1 LTVEEELNYVHV
13 VFRRIVPS
21 SNIAMQTRADTLRF
35 AIAFALRGARKLV
48 RGLRQGLSEEE
59 RYRVADDVVQRLQQ
73 HGDPWRL
80 NENLPDVTGKS
91 HST

>member
-1 LTVEEELNYVHV
+1 MFSYPM
-13 VFRRIVPS
+13 R
-21 SNIAMQTRADTLRF
+21 TRGDLLRF
-35 AIAFALRGARKLV
+35 MIAFALMRARKLV

-59 RYRVADDVVQRLQQ
+59 RYLVADDVVQRLQQ

-80 NENLPDVTGKS
+80 SEDLPPPKKG